1 MSNVELKKVKEEKE
15 YSVYTE
21 RVIEKDEKTGEI
33 LRDTAVDVIKAK
45 KRDNFIKIFV
55 TNLDFLGANLT
66 NAERQV
72 LVGLLS
78 KVDFQ
83 NIVYIHSELRKDLE
97 KKYEISQATITAGI
111 KGLKEKKVLLEL
123 TSNLQ
128 EKFEIYANNAYLI
141 NPDIA
146 GKGSFNEL
154 KKLRQEISIEYNFDN
169 LEIKRS
175 FYTKS
180 EYEGLSEIQNSPENH
195 EIKQITRQVSP
206 DEKKVQTEILVTER
220 DNDNVIDVEAS
231 AGVSKKP
238 DIELQN
244 KNSSLEQEEKKLI
257 LKLKIIEAEIESKR
271 LENAKLDK
279 EIELMK
285 LKMSEER

>member
-1 MSNVELKKVKEEKE
+1 MIQFHRFYQKKDNMSNVELKKVKEEKE

-97 KKYEISQATITAGI
+97 KKYEISQATFTAG
-111 KGLKEKKVLLEL
+111 L
-123 TSNLQ
+123 
-128 EKFEIYANNAYLI
+128 
-141 NPDIA
+141 
-146 GKGSFNEL
+146 
-154 KKLRQEISIEYNFDN
+154 
-169 LEIKRS
+169 
-175 FYTKS
+175 
-180 EYEGLSEIQNSPENH
+180 
-195 EIKQITRQVSP
+195 
-206 DEKKVQTEILVTER
+206 
-220 DNDNVIDVEAS
+220 
-231 AGVSKKP
+231 
-238 DIELQN
+238 
-244 KNSSLEQEEKKLI
+244 
-257 LKLKIIEAEIESKR
+257 
-271 LENAKLDK
+271 
-279 EIELMK
+279 
-285 LKMSEER
+285 